1 MNIDFR
7 SKKVIIIT
15 VISVILIGFIFALS
29 FFLTTRLVPLKESNT
44 SSDTNKISN
53 DESAKSVM
61 DSAFNAE
68 LKNKY
73 PDAIKSYNDL
83 ISYYE
88 KKPNKSASDDNQI
101 AIIDSRL
108 RAIDAHLEQAKK
120 LKVAPEH
127 NSEIPVGSGTP
138 GEN

>member
-1 MNIDFR
+1 MNINFR
-7 SKKVIIIT
+7 SKKVILIT
-15 VISVILIGFIFALS
+15 VITVILIGLLFALS
-29 FFLTTRLVPLKESNT
+29 FQITTRLVPFKEATT
-44 SSDTNKISN
+44 SSDTNTISN
-53 DESAKSVM
+53 DKSAKSVM

-83 ISYYE
+83 IGYYE
-88 KKPNKSASDDNQI
+88 KKPNKSISDDNQI
-101 AIIDSRL
+101 AIINSRL
-108 RAIDAHLEQAKK
+108 KAINAHLEQSKK

-127 NSEIPVGSGTP
+127 NSEIPVGSGIP